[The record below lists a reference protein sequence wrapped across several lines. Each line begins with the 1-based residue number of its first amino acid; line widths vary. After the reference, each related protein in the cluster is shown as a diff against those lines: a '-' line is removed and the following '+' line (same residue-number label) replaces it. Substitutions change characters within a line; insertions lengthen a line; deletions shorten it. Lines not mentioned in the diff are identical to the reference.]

1 MAEKT
6 AQETTPKKRC
16 FMITPIGAAGSLER
30 RHADWVWG
38 GAIEPLFKA
47 RGYESVRADK
57 IADPAPINDSIF
69 AHIEQDEV
77 CVADLTFLNANVFYE
92 LGVRHALGLP
102 VIHIASEGTGLPFD
116 NMPYRT
122 IFFDRDD
129 FESFE
134 SLKRQLS
141 AQLDAIEEPG
151 FKVSNPL
158 THARGRMNL
167 KPAADTRD
175 KLIEDLHSSLNVI
188 SRRLEK
194 LETPPKATRNA
205 LLEYTS
211 APAINSDELIEMIKI
226 YEFASEHG
234 SYSSESSF
242 AASIQTSLLRMSN
255 LERLYIARQALSS
268 GIKSQTLSRL
278 GLQVEAS

>member
-6 AQETTPKKRC
+6 AQETTQKKRC
-16 FMITPIGAAGSLER
+16 FMITPIGATGSPER

-47 RGYESVRADK
+47 RGYDSVRADK

-167 KPAADTRD
+167 KPTADTRD
-175 KLIEDLHSSLNVI
+175 KLIEDLHSSLNII

-194 LETPPKATRNA
+194 LETPPKATRNV

-211 APAINSDELIEMIKI
+211 VPATNSDELIEMIKI

-234 SYSSESSF
+234 AYNSESSF
-242 AASIQTSLLRMSN
+242 AASIQTALLRMSN